1 MREGK
6 RFSRWSRDEV
16 GIASRVSLPLL
27 LQVSM
32 ETGNRS
38 ISQREKRGEEK
49 RESRKMGKILE

>member
-6 RFSRWSRDEV
+6 RFGRWSRDEV
-16 GIASRVSLPLL
+16 GIAGRVSLFLL